1 MKKNIQDNNIY
12 QKFNN
17 AMPVMLY
24 TVAGTF
30 ARIVSF
36 DTTGLHPLISALVTR
51 NSCFTFPH

>member
-1 MKKNIQDNNIY
+1 MKKNIQDNSIY

-24 TVAGTF
+24 TIAATF
-30 ARIVSF
+30 TTIVSF

-51 NSCFTFPH
+51 NS